1 MTSRLRARR
10 WREGA
15 PDRGCRRGVD
25 RLPLTLEDI
34 VTATG
39 GRLEQGNPA
48 QAITGV
54 SIDSRTI
61 GSGELFIA
69 IRGDRFDGHEFIAA
83 AMARGALG
91 AMVETRWVD
100 PARWL
105 ADGWKD
111 FVIVSVPDTTRGL
124 QDVARDVRRR
134 AGTKVVAITGSAGKT
149 TTKEVA
155 AEFLSTRFSVF
166 RNKGNLNNH
175 IGLPLS
181 LLELRSRPQVAVVE
195 LGMNHPGE
203 IRTLVQVAEP
213 EVRVW
218 TNVGDAH
225 LGFFA
230 SADAIADAK
239 AEILEHA
246 RATDVLVANADDD
259 RIVARTNGFAGR
271 VTTFGI
277 ERPAD
282 VKASS
287 VEDRGLDGSRA
298 IVRTPTGEVR
308 LETPL
313 LGAGNLANVLAATAV
328 AVEFAVP
335 LAAIADRA
343 ARLQPA
349 HHRGELLRLPGGLT
363 VIDDSYNSS
372 PSALRRALQV
382 MKAATGSARKIA
394 VLGEMLE
401 LGAHAERLHR
411 ECGAAAAA
419 AGIDLLIAV
428 GGPSAK
434 VLADQ
439 AIAQGM
445 PATAVSYV
453 ATSADAAELAAL
465 RTRPGDLVLVKGSR
479 GIGTDFV
486 VDRLK
491 AEYA

>member
-1 MTSRLRARR
+1 MTSKLRARR
-10 WREGA
+10 WLAAA
-15 PDRGCRRGVD
+15 PGRGCRRGVD
-25 RLPLTLEDI
+25 RVPLTAGDI

-54 SIDSRTI
+54 AIDSRTI
-61 GSGELFIA
+61 GSGDLFVA
-69 IRGDRFDGHEFIAA
+69 IRGDRFDGHDFIEA

-91 AMVETRWVD
+91 AMVETRKVD
-100 PARWL
+100 AAR
-105 ADGWKD
+105 AVAQGRSD
-111 FVIVSVPDTTRGL
+111 FAIVNVPDTTRAL

-155 AEFLSTRFSVF
+155 AEFLSTRFRVF

-181 LLELRSRPQVAVVE
+181 LLELRSRPEVAVVE
-195 LGMNHPGE
+195 LGMNHAGE
-203 IRTLVQVAEP
+203 IRTLVHVAEP

-225 LGFFA
+225 VGFFA
-230 SADAIADAK
+230 SSDAIADAK
-239 AEILEHA
+239 AEILEYA
-246 RATDVLVANADDD
+246 RPTDVLVANADDD
-259 RIVARTNGFAGR
+259 RIVARTKNFAGR

-277 ERPAD
+277 DRPAD
-282 VKASS
+282 VQATS
-287 VEDRGLDGSRA
+287 VEDRGLDGTRA
-298 IVRTPTGEVR
+298 LIRTPAGELRV
-308 LETPL
+308 ETPL
-313 LGAGNLANVLAATAV
+313 LGAGNLANVLAAAAV
-328 AVEFAVP
+328 AVTFDVP
-335 LAAIADRA
+335 LEAIADRA
-343 ARLQPA
+343 AHLQPA
-349 HHRGELLRLPGGLT
+349 HHRGELLRLPGGVTL
-363 VIDDSYNSS
+363 IDDSYNSS

-382 MKAATGSARKIA
+382 VKTATGSARKVA

-401 LGAHAERLHR
+401 LGAHSQRLHG

-419 AGIDLLIAV
+419 AGIDLLITV

-439 AIAQGM
+439 AIASGM
-445 PATAVSYV
+445 PANAVLYVTA
-453 ATSADAAELAAL
+453 SAEAAELAAK

-479 GIGTDFV
+479 GIGTDV
-486 VDRLK
+486 VVVRLK